1 MTFDLTLKR
10 TLGAL
15 LAPLVVLALFT
26 VASAAKAE
34 TAPEPA
40 NVPLWKLSDEN
51 SEIWLFGTVHIMNP
65 AIQWRSGKISAAFDA
80 ADTLVTEAPAVDI
93 EPATQMK
100 LVQTYGI
107 NLTGPSFIGQLSP
120 EARGNFETILT
131 GLGMPT
137 AAVNNFAPY
146 RPWLAGISLQAQM
159 LQARGGNPEAGVD
172 SILWREAKA
181 KGKSLAYLETL
192 DEQMQVLGN
201 LSFEDELFFFE
212 ESVRQMV
219 EDPDM
224 LDEIVDLWLMGD
236 MAELGETMQAAM
248 VGQESLADA
257 LLFKRNAN
265 WADQIKA
272 MMDGEGRIFIAVGAA
287 HLAGQQS
294 VQQLLQEKYG
304 LTAVRQ

>member
-1 MTFDLTLKR
+1 MTFELTLKR
-10 TLGAL
+10 TFGAL
-15 LAPLVVLALFT
+15 LAPLVVLALFA
-26 VASAAKAE
+26 VASPARAE
-34 TAPEPA
+34 TAPESA
-40 NVPLWKLSDEN
+40 NVPLWKLTDED

-65 AIQWRSGKISAAFDA
+65 SIQWRSDKISTAFDA

-120 EARGNFETILT
+120 EARSNFEAVLE
-131 GLGMPT
+131 GLGAPA

-159 LQARGGNPEAGVD
+159 LQARGGSPEAGID
-172 SILWREAKA
+172 SVLWREAKA
-181 KGKSLAYLETL
+181 KGKALAYLETL
-192 DEQMQVLGN
+192 DEQMQVFGN

-224 LDEIVDLWLMGD
+224 LDEIVDLWLVGD
-236 MAELGETMQAAM
+236 MVALGEKMQAAM
-248 VGQESLADA
+248 VGQETLADA
-257 LLFKRNAN
+257 LLFHRNAN

-272 MMDGEGRIFIAVGAA
+272 MMDGEGKIFIAVGAA
-287 HLAGQQS
+287 HLAGHHS
-294 VQQLLQEKYG
+294 VQELLEAKYG